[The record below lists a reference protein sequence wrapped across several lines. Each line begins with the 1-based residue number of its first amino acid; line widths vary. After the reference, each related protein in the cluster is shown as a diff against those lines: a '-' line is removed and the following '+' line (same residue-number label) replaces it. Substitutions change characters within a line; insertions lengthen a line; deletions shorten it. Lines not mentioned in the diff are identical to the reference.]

1 MESKQTSKAKISI
14 EYPDEEIKRVELPD
28 QKGIV
33 IRILKKNDQT
43 FLDIRR
49 FYKGFPTK
57 KGIRLTLDSFNILK
71 ELI

>member
-1 MESKQTSKAKISI
+1 MESKQASKAKISI
-14 EYPDEEIKRVELPD
+14 EYPDEEVKRVELPD
-28 QKGIV
+28 QKGV
-33 IRILKKNDQT
+33 VVRVLKRNDQT
-43 FLDIRR
+43 YLDIRR